1 MVRRLCYPTVPD
13 NAIAGDRTVPYSRG
27 DVYIHPTAL
36 LDYTTRVEHRSLV
49 QACCTLGKAT
59 VLAETLLSAGC
70 RIGEGC
76 VLRGCVIGDDVEIGC
91 GCVLSDCVIM
101 SGTRIGD
108 RVQLDRCTLGN
119 DVVVKEGVALTGLR
133 IHK

>member
-36 LDYTTRVEHRSLV
+36 LAYPTRVEHRSLV

-59 VLAETLLSAGC
+59 VLAERAAC
-70 RIGEGC
+70 C
-76 VLRGCVIGDDVEIGC
+76 
-91 GCVLSDCVIM
+91 
-101 SGTRIGD
+101 
-108 RVQLDRCTLGN
+108 
-119 DVVVKEGVALTGLR
+119 AAA
-133 IHK
+133 